1 MNTLVQEIK
10 QCMSDLSGAAEGQVT
25 ASFIFSP
32 DFIGFQ
38 GHFPERPVL
47 PGVCMIQAVVVMLQV
62 REKTKI
68 RLKEIVLAKFFSSVS
83 CGEKLVIDCRERMRK
98 GNEILVKALMSSDNK
113 KIAELRLKVGFEN
126 GRQRE

>member
-10 QCMSDLSGAAEGQVT
+10 QCMFDLSGTSEGQVT

-32 DFIGFQ
+32 EFTGFQ
-38 GHFPERPVL
+38 GHFPGRPVL
-47 PGVCMIQAVVVMLQV
+47 PGVCMIQAAVVMLQI

-83 CGEKLVIDCRERMRK
+83 CGEKLVIDCRERMKK
-98 GNEILVKALMSSDNK
+98 GNEILVKAVVSSDNK
-113 KIAELRLKVGFEN
+113 KIAELKLKLSFEN
-126 GRQRE
+126 GR

>member
-10 QCMSDLSGAAEGQVT
+10 QCMFDLSGTAEGQVS

-32 DFIGFQ
+32 KFTGFQ
-38 GHFPERPVL
+38 GHFPGRPVL

-83 CGEKLVIDCRERMRK
+83 CDEKLVIDCREHTK
-98 GNEILVKALMSSDNK
+98 DSNGALVKASVSGNGK
-113 KIAELRLKVGFEN
+113 KIAELQLKVSFEN
-126 GRQRE
+126 GRQR

>member
-10 QCMSDLSGAAEGQVT
+10 QCMFDLSGTAEGEVT

-32 DFIGFQ
+32 EFTGFQ
-38 GHFPERPVL
+38 GHFPGRPVL
-47 PGVCMIQAVVVMLQV
+47 PGVCMIQAVVVMLQI

-83 CGEKLVIDCRERMRK
+83 CGEKLVIDCRERMKK
-98 GNEILVKALMSSDNK
+98 GNEILVKAVVSSDNK
-113 KIAELRLKVGFEN
+113 KIAELKLKLSFEN
-126 GRQRE
+126 GR